1 MPYVLL
7 VVGMLLTSTG
17 PVLIKPLGPTMG
29 PSEIALGRVLAA
41 LPVLFVLLSTGAW
54 LKGERLTL
62 RSLPIERH
70 RWQLFGACSY
80 AVNNVLFI
88 MAVLFTATANA
99 YAIAGATPVYMIGYQ
114 LSIGKRPRAFEL
126 LAAAVVLTGLM
137 LFFVRGFTADGPWGV
152 ACALGAGITFAG
164 YIFAQKQLGEAQST
178 SGARLTDGTVLLG
191 LLLTI
196 PLVIALMATLIPLGQ
211 LERLWTPL
219 SFPQTPEAWTLIGL
233 LGVQIAL
240 PSWLWARA
248 IPRVSPYVSGAMPTL
263 TAVWAPVWTGIFLN
277 ETPPDSVEVLALIVV
292 HGGVLTAA
300 IVTARQRKTAT

>member
-29 PSEIALGRVLAA
+29 PSGIALGRVLAA

-54 LKGERLTL
+54 LKSERFTL

-70 RWQLFGACSY
+70 RWQLFGALSY
-80 AVNNVLFI
+80 ALNNVLFI
-88 MAVLFTATANA
+88 IAVLFTATANA

-114 LSIGKRPRAFEL
+114 LAIGKRPRVFEL
-126 LAAAVVLTGLM
+126 LAATVVLSGLL

-164 YIFAQKQLGEAQST
+164 YIFAQKQLGETKSRR
-178 SGARLTDGTVLLG
+178 GARLTDGTVLLG

-196 PLVIALMATLIPLGQ
+196 PLVTALMATLIPIGQ
-211 LERLWTPL
+211 LERLWKPL
-219 SFPQTPEAWTLIGL
+219 ALPQSSGAWLLIAL

-277 ETPPDSVEVLALIVV
+277 EALPDSVEVLALVVV

-300 IVTARQRKTAT
+300 IVTARQRRAAV